1 MKKIM
6 LIIMVLALSVLLLAG
21 ASFSASVVIGH
32 ADNQAKPIITAS
44 NNPGAVVS
52 LSKNVSLAYQTDS
65 GTDFDQ
71 QEYALGAYHT
81 SGDKE
86 YGTAYDTTIIKWN
99 PKTDKVDLTAQT
111 ESDSSEY
118 SAWTSM

>member
-6 LIIMVLALSVLLLAG
+6 LIIMVLALSVPLMAG
-21 ASFSASVVIGH
+21 ASFGVAISHS
-32 ADNQAKPIITAS
+32 DNQAKSILS
-44 NNPGAVVS
+44 NTGNPGCVVN
-52 LSKNVSLAYQTDS
+52 LSKNVSLGYTTDS
-65 GTDFDQ
+65 SAAADQ

-99 PKTDKVDLTAQT
+99 SKTDKNDLSAPTA
-111 ESDSSEY
+111 SDSSEY
-118 SAWTSM
+118 SSWTSM